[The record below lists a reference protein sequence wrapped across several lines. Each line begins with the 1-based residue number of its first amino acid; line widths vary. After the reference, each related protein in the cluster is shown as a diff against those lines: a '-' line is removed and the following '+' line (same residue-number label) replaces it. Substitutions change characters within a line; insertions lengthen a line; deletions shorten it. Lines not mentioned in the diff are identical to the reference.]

1 MIVFANEDRIPRYKA
16 LRRKMNLESWFPR
29 INQDE
34 IFDKSIRMKIP
45 LVRPQTSEAIG
56 QAVAFFA
63 SDEAHEI
70 TGQTLN
76 IDGGAGFN

>member
-1 MIVFANEDRIPRYKA
+1 
-16 LRRKMNLESWFPR
+16 
-29 INQDE
+29 
-34 IFDKSIRMKIP
+34 MKIP